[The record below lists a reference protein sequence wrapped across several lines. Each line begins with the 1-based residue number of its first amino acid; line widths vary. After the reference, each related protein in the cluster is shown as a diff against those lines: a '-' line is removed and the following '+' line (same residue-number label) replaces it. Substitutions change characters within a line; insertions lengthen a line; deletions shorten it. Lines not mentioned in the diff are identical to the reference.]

1 MQNRGRLSSA
11 MTEPSCSTHCTK
23 MTISTCF
30 QRTFAICMGLMA
42 VGAGA
47 ACRSPSSM
55 TAGLQP
61 EVRATSPDAASAPG
75 SSEREHRVPRKLAGD
90 PTEPLACRADADC
103 IITCRTDGSCCL
115 EQCGCSQ
122 PMSRTFLARLES
134 HLSRECGPDP
144 LCPVAGCV
152 GTKLY
157 EPACEKGQ
165 CAARKLPG
173 GL

>member
-1 MQNRGRLSSA
+1 
-11 MTEPSCSTHCTK
+11 MTTQRCSTRCIR
-23 MTISTCF
+23 MTLTTCSQMALAF
-30 QRTFAICMGLMA
+30 SMNLAALMH
-42 VGAGA
+42 VS
-47 ACRSPSSM
+47 ACRNWSSVSAGGPPETRETSADAA
-55 TAGLQP
+55 TATRGP
-61 EVRATSPDAASAPG
+61 SPDAATVVRSP
-75 SSEREHRVPRKLAGD
+75 ERRIPRTLAGD
-90 PTEPLACRADADC
+90 ASEPLACHADADC

-157 EPACEKGQ
+157 EPRCEKGQ
-165 CAARKLPG
+165 CTALKLPG
-173 GL
+173 GV